1 MSVLSYESLP
11 ESQCNISLNLSHPL
25 IIYVNSDFLL
35 WLLKIPVEC
44 RKLEVL
50 SLSFISQNY
59 HFKFCLFSLFFYRK
73 MSKIS
78 YSYSALRQV
87 SSDAF
92 TPMVSGGFNVHAPG
106 HIVLQKSVN
115 VPKKQQEKESKLS
128 WGTLREPGTIRQ
140 RFYETN
146 PKQETV
152 KRSTN

>member
-59 HFKFCLFSLFFYRK
+59 HFKFCLFSLFFCRK

-78 YSYSALRQV
+78 YSYSALRQL
-87 SSDAF
+87 SSDGF

-106 HIVLQKSVN
+106 HIVLQKSIN
-115 VPKKQQEKESKLS
+115 VPKQSDSDPKQEKERKLS

-140 RFYETN
+140 RFYETQN
-146 PKQETV
+146 KKQ
-152 KRSTN
+152 

>member
-1 MSVLSYESLP
+1 
-11 ESQCNISLNLSHPL
+11 
-25 IIYVNSDFLL
+25 
-35 WLLKIPVEC
+35 
-44 RKLEVL
+44 
-50 SLSFISQNY
+50 
-59 HFKFCLFSLFFYRK
+59 

-78 YSYSALRQV
+78 YSYSALRQL
-87 SSDAF
+87 SSDGF

-106 HIVLQKSVN
+106 HIVLQKSIN
-115 VPKKQQEKESKLS
+115 VPKKLQEKESKLS